1 MSRGSDAGRL
11 HATERPSAICLA
23 DKSVRVQHVDGC
35 EAQRPAGTGSRQ
47 VVRQNELRLSVVFVM
62 SFSPAPT
69 SPVLSGPSPQRTPVR
84 RRPRRPWVILAA
96 LILAALILAAAPLLG
111 GSVLSSSGPEPR
123 NEGPVPVASVVA
135 EKRSTA
141 RAATTSC
148 AARTAR
154 FAGANWPPGCW
165 RPYGSKSPFNRRLK
179 ANVPLD
185 PKSARVVRQT
195 QKWNK
200 PQSLLVGHPDGNRS
214 DYGHPIYYARRSD
227 PLYTIRCTRWRSS
240 CEVDGMRVRI
250 PERAR
255 PASGGDAHMA
265 VIDTRRRWEYD
276 FWEVQHNRLPR
287 GGGTITISHGG
298 RTRWGTASSDGLG
311 SNATAAHFGLAAG
324 VLRAEEWNAAV
335 KRGGTIKHAL
345 FIAVRCTAGYSV
357 YPAAPGTTGS
367 TCRDEGERSNA
378 PPLGARFFLD
388 LTNEQIEAL
397 SVPRWKK
404 PILKAMARYG
414 MIVGDTI
421 GGNVHSWGIWAE
433 SDVQYRALGRAGRY
447 AQLGEKWNARTHR
460 GAYVFDIAS
469 GVDWSKL
476 RMVPP
481 CASRGSC

>member
-1 MSRGSDAGRL
+1 M
-11 HATERPSAICLA
+11 
-23 DKSVRVQHVDGC
+23 
-35 EAQRPAGTGSRQ
+35 
-47 VVRQNELRLSVVFVM
+47 
-62 SFSPAPT
+62 
-69 SPVLSGPSPQRTPVR
+69 
-84 RRPRRPWVILAA
+84 
-96 LILAALILAAAPLLG
+96 
-111 GSVLSSSGPEPR
+111 
-123 NEGPVPVASVVA
+123 
-135 EKRSTA
+135 
-141 RAATTSC
+141 
-148 AARTAR
+148 
-154 FAGANWPPGCW
+154 
-165 RPYGSKSPFNRRLK
+165 
-179 ANVPLD
+179 
-185 PKSARVVRQT
+185 RQT
-195 QKWNK
+195 QKWNE
-200 PQSLLVGHPDGNRS
+200 PQSLVVGHPDGNHG
-214 DYGHPIYYARRSD
+214 DYGHPIYYARQSD

-250 PERAR
+250 PEQAR

-276 FWEVQHNRLPR
+276 FWKVQDTRLPR
-287 GGGTITISHGG
+287 GGGTIRIAHGG

-324 VLRAEEWNAAV
+324 VLRAEEWDAAV
-335 KRGGTIKHAL
+335 KSGGAIKHAL

-388 LTNEQIEAL
+388 LTNDQIEAL
-397 SVPRWKK
+397 SVPAWKK

-421 GGNVHSWGIWAE
+421 GGNLHSWGIWAE
-433 SDVQYRALGRAGRY
+433 SDVQYRAFGRAGRF
-447 AQLGEKWNARTHR
+447 AQLGEKWNVRTHR